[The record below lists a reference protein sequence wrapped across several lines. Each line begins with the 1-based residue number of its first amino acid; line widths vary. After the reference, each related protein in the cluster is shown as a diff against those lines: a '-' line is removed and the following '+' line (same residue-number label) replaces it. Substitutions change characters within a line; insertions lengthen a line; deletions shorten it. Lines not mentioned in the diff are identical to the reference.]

1 MYGKFCNDVCQ
12 KQMST
17 VFARWVHAGF
27 GQEARPSKRH
37 QAPQF
42 AVPVFVVVMDV
53 MRSMLNQK
61 CGKLQEINPERIQ
74 HIRLLFWI
82 EYLVAGTSKEK
93 EKKGGGNAL
102 ISTKETFCILIFECF
117 LVVFKKA
124 NNYNFFFQFKTYKTA
139 L

>member
-17 VFARWVHAGF
+17 VFACWVHTGF

-42 AVPVFVVVMDV
+42 AVPVFVVVMNV

-61 CGKLQEINPERIQ
+61 GGKLQEIYPERIQ
-74 HIRLLFWI
+74 HIRLFFWI
-82 EYLVAGTSKEK
+82 EYLVAGTLK

-102 ISTKETFCILIFECF
+102 ISIKETFCIFT
-117 LVVFKKA
+117 VFKKA
-124 NNYNFFFQFKTYKTA
+124 NDYIYFFLIQDIQNS
-139 L
+139 LPR